1 MFYLSVSHHH
11 NIIMYSG
18 GEKESHEDTLI
29 VQYES
34 LQRHILD
41 DLNRLRK
48 TSRDNDPEAVYR
60 FQSCINEN
68 NTHLQSLRNVKM
80 NLENINAGDAVHNSI
95 IQSIRSDEKTLID
108 VNDLLHQKIRLRDEP
123 IIQSLIVP
131 SSIEQYDVV
140 GKFNDLA
147 DRVGV
152 VEFRNISYTAELE
165 RLLNVNV
172 FQINGVGVGAD
183 NNSSSTIDVNRV
195 DCAAVLLQAL
205 VKDNNRAINFSK
217 FVESDTPLMIEKLKC
232 LMYYLVDVCRDMAE
246 NNEEVYTFI
255 TTKHYMIDPQ
265 TISLADDNTRI
276 DVNNVFVDKYTPY
289 NKYESKHDIAG
300 TEDESTTYTIL
311 YINGK
316 INHRMFDE
324 YATHQDIWYM
334 RCPELYALPHFIKDA
349 LGENESYIVRNVK
362 QYNVVTNQSY
372 NTKRVHDAEMYSKPL
387 PVHNFLMYESCDY
400 KTYTDTQQSDLKHL
414 DREIAKLMSGIHY
427 EQAIVDETLVF
438 RAGPHNCHDNRTFQ
452 FLIEVLVCSSEGS
465 KLYYC
470 ASNFEQQKDLNDT
483 LECISRYSVSQLY
496 NKLANYNFNITGPMN
511 FHQQTRRK

>member
-1 MFYLSVSHHH
+1 M
-11 NIIMYSG
+11 SG
-18 GEKESHEDTLI
+18 KESREDTLI

-34 LQRHILD
+34 LQRHMLD

-48 TSRDNDPEAVYR
+48 TSSRPNDDDAETVYR
-60 FQSCINEN
+60 YQSCINEN

-80 NLENINAGDAVHNSI
+80 NLENINDGDAVHNSI
-95 IQSIRSDEKTLID
+95 IQSLRSDEKTLID

-172 FQINGVGVGAD
+172 FQINGGGA
-183 NNSSSTIDVNRV
+183 NNGGGNVDVNRV

-205 VKDNNRAINFSK
+205 VKDNNRAINFEK
-217 FVESDTPLMIEKLKC
+217 FINSDTPLMIEKLKC

-246 NNEEVYTFI
+246 NNEDVYTFI
-255 TTKHYMIDPQ
+255 TTKHYMIDPK
-265 TISLADDNTRI
+265 TISLGDDNTTRI

-289 NKYESKHDIAG
+289 NKYESKNDIAA
-300 TEDESTTYTIL
+300 ESDESTTYTIL

-372 NTKRVHDAEMYSKPL
+372 NTKRVYDADMYRKPL
-387 PVHNFLMYESCDY
+387 PMHNFLMYESCDY

-511 FHQQTRRK
+511 FQRNRK